1 VKAFQKIAAGFMK
14 AVVVFELNSF
24 FASLSH
30 KISDTAAKLG
40 DLKND
45 ALRTMSGTTG
55 ESDDDEKWHWGF
67 IRHGDC
73 QDPPSGEHREVV
85 ELDFRFK

>member
-1 VKAFQKIAAGFMK
+1 
-14 AVVVFELNSF
+14 VVGIELNSF
-24 FASLSH
+24 FASLSQ

-40 DLKND
+40 GLKND
-45 ALRTMSGTTG
+45 ALRTMSGATG
-55 ESDDDEKWHWGF
+55 DSDDDEKWRRGF

-85 ELDFRFK
+85 DLDFRFK